1 MKLNKDLCELIAE
14 LEYIVGSECY
24 NPNSYD
30 GWNDV
35 EGCSFRYPI
44 NVPNSEG
51 KYEKTR
57 SNINII
63 YKVTVKSTTVLLST
77 LRMCDC
83 SPLYSNGYNRLQSHI
98 LRGGIM
104 AKGLQIIKENKNL
117 AEWSRQVEE
126 CRNSGLSVRSWCEQ
140 HQIAVSTFHYR
151 QQKVWK
157 ALQKSSQFVEVPLSF
172 DESRDNIIA
181 ANKIAASV
189 RIGGI
194 CAEVHNGAN
203 KATLTAIFR
212 ALKSCCAISV
222 DRRSTLPAATP
233 IFAVE

>member
-77 LRMCDC
+77 LRRCGKRC
-83 SPLYSNGYNRLQSHI
+83 KRVLSSSKFRYPL
-98 LRGGIM
+98 
-104 AKGLQIIKENKNL
+104 
-117 AEWSRQVEE
+117 
-126 CRNSGLSVRSWCEQ
+126 
-140 HQIAVSTFHYR
+140 T
-151 QQKVWK
+151 K
-157 ALQKSSQFVEVPLSF
+157 A
-172 DESRDNIIA
+172 
-181 ANKIAASV
+181 
-189 RIGGI
+189 G
-194 CAEVHNGAN
+194 
-203 KATLTAIFR
+203 TT
-212 ALKSCCAISV
+212 
-222 DRRSTLPAATP
+222 
-233 IFAVE
+233 